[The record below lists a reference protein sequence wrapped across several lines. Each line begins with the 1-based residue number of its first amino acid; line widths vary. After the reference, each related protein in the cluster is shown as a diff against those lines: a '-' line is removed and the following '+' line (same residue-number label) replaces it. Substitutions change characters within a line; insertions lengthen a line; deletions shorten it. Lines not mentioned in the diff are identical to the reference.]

1 MRTAIVYVSKHHGN
15 TKKLVDAIAEKYEIT
30 AIDAMKH
37 STFDLSE
44 FDRIGFAS
52 GIAGSKFYPQMRKI
66 MKEKLPEGKDVFF
79 LYTCGFKTNRYCNAV
94 RKIAEKKKARILGE
108 YGCLGYDTVGPFKLI
123 GGIAKGHPDKTDIQ
137 KAVEFYAGLK

>member
-52 GIAGSKFYPQMRKI
+52 GIAGSNSTRR
-66 MKEKLPEGKDVFF
+66 
-79 LYTCGFKTNRYCNAV
+79 C
-94 RKIAEKKKARILGE
+94 
-108 YGCLGYDTVGPFKLI
+108 
-123 GGIAKGHPDKTDIQ
+123 AK
-137 KAVEFYAGLK
+137 